1 MYVHNILQ
9 KCPLCLYQNSLT
21 VRKRVSLNDGRF
33 GGGAASEGRRQ
44 EAYDIWADDRSI
56 DRYQSIPSCLSS
68 YY

>member
-1 MYVHNILQ
+1 MYIP

>member
-1 MYVHNILQ
+1 M
-9 KCPLCLYQNSLT
+9 YQNSLT

-56 DRYQSIPSCLSS
+56 DRYQSILSCLSS
-68 YY
+68 NY